1 MKQQVSFEYEGN
13 AYTAAV
19 ERRGDLLIIE
29 CEGQRYEVT
38 LTGGAG
44 PAPAVAPSGGGAT
57 QPAAP
62 AAPAAAPGPAPAA
75 SAPVAPAPVAPAPV
89 APAPVAPAPSGA
101 AAPGD
106 VVAPM
111 TGTIREVR
119 AAVGAAVTEGQVLF
133 IMEAMKMDLE
143 VPVAV
148 AGSITEVAVQ
158 AGDSVVEAQLL
169 ARVAAG

>member
-1 MKQQVSFEYEGN
+1 MKQQVSFAYEGR
-13 AYTAAV
+13 AYTVAV
-19 ERRGDLLIIE
+19 ERRGDTLTIE
-29 CEGQRYEVT
+29 SEGQRYEVT
-38 LTGGAG
+38 LTDRAGAG
-44 PAPAVAPSGGGAT
+44 QPAG
-57 QPAAP
+57 PAAP
-62 AAPAAAPGPAPAA
+62 APVAPPAPGPAPA
-75 SAPVAPAPVAPAPV
+75 PPAPTPAGSAGP
-89 APAPVAPAPSGA
+89 GA
-101 AAPGD
+101 

-119 AAVGAAVTEGQVLF
+119 TQVGAAVVEGQVLF

>member
-1 MKQQVSFEYEGN
+1 MKQQVSFEYEGR
-13 AYTAAV
+13 AYTVAV
-19 ERRGDLLIIE
+19 ERRGDTLTIE
-29 CEGQRYEVT
+29 SEGQRYEVT
-38 LTGGAG
+38 LTGSAGGAG
-44 PAPAVAPSGGGAT
+44 QPAGPPAP
-57 QPAAP
+57 
-62 AAPAAAPGPAPAA
+62 
-75 SAPVAPAPVAPAPV
+75 APAPVAPPAPA
-89 APAPVAPAPSGA
+89 APAPTPAGVAG
-101 AAPGD
+101 PGD

-119 AAVGAAVTEGQVLF
+119 TQVGAAVVEGQVLF

-148 AGSITEVAVQ
+148 AGSITEIAVQ

>member
-1 MKQQVSFEYEGN
+1 MKQQVSFEYEGR
-13 AYTAAV
+13 AYTVAV
-19 ERRGDLLIIE
+19 ERRGDTLTIE
-29 CEGQRYEVT
+29 SEGQRYEVT
-38 LTGGAG
+38 LTGSAGGAG
-44 PAPAVAPSGGGAT
+44 
-57 QPAAP
+57 QPA
-62 AAPAAAPGPAPAA
+62 GPP
-75 SAPVAPAPVAPAPV
+75 APAPVAPP
-89 APAPVAPAPSGA
+89 APAPATAPASPAPTPAGGA
-101 AAPGD
+101 GPGD

-119 AAVGAAVTEGQVLF
+119 TQVGAAVVEGQVLF

-148 AGSITEVAVQ
+148 AGSITEIAVQ

>member
-1 MKQQVSFEYEGN
+1 MKQQVSFEYEGR
-13 AYTAAV
+13 AYTVAV
-19 ERRGDLLIIE
+19 ERRGDTLTIE
-29 CEGQRYEVT
+29 SEGQRYEVT

-44 PAPAVAPSGGGAT
+44 
-57 QPAAP
+57 QPA
-62 AAPAAAPGPAPAA
+62 GPP
-75 SAPVAPAPVAPAPV
+75 APAPVAPP
-89 APAPVAPAPSGA
+89 APAPATAPASPAPTPAGGA
-101 AAPGD
+101 GPGD

-119 AAVGAAVTEGQVLF
+119 TQVGAAVVEGQVLF

-148 AGSITEVAVQ
+148 AGSITEIAVQ

>member
-1 MKQQVSFEYEGN
+1 MKQQISFEYEGN

-19 ERRGDLLIIE
+19 ERRGDTLIIE
-29 CEGQRYEVT
+29 SDGQRYEVT

-44 PAPAVAPSGGGAT
+44 AAPAAAPSGGGAS
-57 QPAAP
+57 QPAAPAVSAAAPPPAPAAP
-62 AAPAAAPGPAPAA
+62 AAPAPA
-75 SAPVAPAPVAPAPV
+75 VAPAPP
-89 APAPVAPAPSGA
+89 GA

-119 AAVGAAVTEGQVLF
+119 AALGAAVTEGQVLF

-143 VPVAV
+143 VPAAV

>member
-1 MKQQVSFEYEGN
+1 MKQQVSFEYEGR
-13 AYTAAV
+13 AYTVAV
-19 ERRGDLLIIE
+19 ERRGDTLTIE
-29 CEGQRYEVT
+29 SDGQRYEVT
-38 LTGGAG
+38 LTGSARGAG
-44 PAPAVAPSGGGAT
+44 QPADPPAPAPAPVAPPA
-57 QPAAP
+57 PAPVAAP
-62 AAPAAAPGPAPAA
+62 AAPAPTPAG
-75 SAPVAPAPVAPAPV
+75 
-89 APAPVAPAPSGA
+89 GA
-101 AAPGD
+101 GPGD

-119 AAVGAAVTEGQVLF
+119 TQAGAAVVEGQVLF

>member
-1 MKQQVSFEYEGN
+1 MKQQVSFEYEGT

-44 PAPAVAPSGGGAT
+44 AAPAAAPSGGGAP
-57 QPAAP
+57 QPAPPAAP
-62 AAPAAAPGPAPAA
+62 APRPAPAA
-75 SAPVAPAPVAPAPV
+75 SAPVAPAPL
-89 APAPVAPAPSGA
+89 APAPSGA

>member
-1 MKQQVSFEYEGN
+1 MKQQVSFEYEGR
-13 AYTAAV
+13 AYTVAV
-19 ERRGDLLIIE
+19 ERRGDTLTIE
-29 CEGQRYEVT
+29 SDGQRYEVT
-38 LTGGAG
+38 LTGSAGGAG
-44 PAPAVAPSGGGAT
+44 
-57 QPAAP
+57 QPA
-62 AAPAAAPGPAPAA
+62 GPP
-75 SAPVAPAPVAPAPV
+75 APAPVAPP
-89 APAPVAPAPSGA
+89 APAPVAAPASPAPTPAGGA
-101 AAPGD
+101 GPGD

-119 AAVGAAVTEGQVLF
+119 TQAGAAVVEGQVLF

>member
-13 AYTAAV
+13 AYAAAV
-19 ERRGDLLIIE
+19 ERRGDLLIID
-29 CEGQRYEVT
+29 CGGQRYEVT

-44 PAPAVAPSGGGAT
+44 PAPAVASSAGGAP
-57 QPAAP
+57 QPASPAAPAPAPRPAP
-62 AAPAAAPGPAPAA
+62 AAPAPA
-75 SAPVAPAPVAPAPV
+75 APAPP
-89 APAPVAPAPSGA
+89 GA